1 MDKWFTHYSETQIIF
16 LNDFLLGP
24 VVALFIYLGAKQYVK
39 TKKNPIYQ
47 KYFVPAIMVKIV
59 CAILLGII
67 YQYYYKGGDTLT
79 YFVYVQ
85 FLRELLY
92 VDHHAFLNFL
102 FSAKPDE
109 FMATNHFGSGVAFF
123 MNESSN
129 IIIRLALILSYPLLN
144 TYILVSFCFT
154 LFCFYGCW
162 KLFVMFR
169 EIYPHLEKQLALS
182 CLFLPSVCFWGS
194 GILKDPLCMG
204 ALGALTYHTYRL
216 FFMRTKVFSRIIMIA
231 LCFILIKKIKVY
243 MILAFLPAYSF
254 WLIFK
259 FKESIRSKT
268 LRMIITPILFTMS
281 ILAGLF
287 VFIKLSAYADRYD
300 LNSLMRTAKDTQNW
314 LYLSSQ
320 TQGGSGYS
328 LGNIEYTP
336 IGLLKVFPKAVNVS
350 LFRPYIWEAR
360 KPILIPA
367 ALEGLLSLFLTIRLL
382 YKAGFVRFTKLIMT
396 NPEVQFCLVFS
407 VIFAFSVGFTSY
419 NFGSLVRY
427 KIPLMPFYYMAL
439 FILADKEKEPETAGK
454 SGKPLTSPL
463 IPVNKKMAA
472 A

>member
-1 MDKWFTHYSETQIIF
+1 MDKWFTHYSETQFLF
-16 LNDFLLGP
+16 LNDLLLGP
-24 VVALFIYLGAKQYVK
+24 IFILIAYGVSKSYIKGK
-39 TKKNPIYQ
+39 TNSIYH
-47 KYFVPAIMVKIV
+47 KYFIPALMIRFA
-59 CAILLGII
+59 CAVLLALV

-79 YFVYVQ
+79 YFTYVQ
-85 FLRELLY
+85 SIRDIFSEDRAAFYNFALMAPPNEFLVE
-92 VDHHAFLNFL
+92 
-102 FSAKPDE
+102 
-109 FMATNHFGSGVAFF
+109 NHFGAGKDFF

-129 IIIRLALILSYPLLN
+129 MVIRLALYLSYPMLN
-144 TYILVSFCFT
+144 TYILISFCFS

-162 KLFVMFR
+162 KIFVLFH
-169 EIYPHLEKQLALS
+169 ELYPHLEKQLAFS
-182 CLFLPSVCFWGS
+182 CLFLPSVCFWGT
-194 GILKDPLCMG
+194 GILKDPICLG
-204 ALGALTYHTYRL
+204 ALGAVTYHFYKL
-216 FFMRTKVFSRIIMIA
+216 FFTRTKIISRSI
-231 LCFILIKKIKVY
+231 FILFCFLLIKEIKIYV
-243 MILAFLPAYSF
+243 ILAFLPAYAF
-254 WLIFK
+254 WIIFR
-259 FKESIRSKT
+259 FKETIKSKILRSIMAP
-268 LRMIITPILFTMS
+268 L
-281 ILAGLF
+281 LF
-287 VFIKLSAYADRYD
+287 VFSLIIGAFVFVKIAAVAERYAFD
-300 LNSLMRTAKDTQNW
+300 SLIRTAKDTQNW

-328 LGNIEYTP
+328 LGDVEYTP
-336 IGLLKVFPKAVNVS
+336 MGMLKVFPKAVNVS

-382 YKAGFVRFTKLIMT
+382 YKAGFVRFTKLIIT

-439 FILADKEKEPETAGK
+439 FILADKEKEPEVAGK

-472 A
+472 T